1 VIGRRQL
8 VLLLAAS
15 ALVAPVASLSQPA
28 KVWRI
33 GVLENTSMVLNGANL
48 GAFVR
53 GMQELGYVEGR
64 NFVIDYRSADGRYD
78 RFPALAAEMIRG
90 NVDVIVTRGTPAT
103 MAAAKVSS
111 RVPIVV
117 TATSEPLLFAAT
129 LARPGG
135 NVTGLVS
142 LTIELAAKRVQLL
155 KEMNPKIARLAV
167 FLDMSNA
174 ASPPNWKAIESAAQS
189 SRMQALLV
197 DVRRGEDLDR
207 AFDAAVKWRADAL
220 HVGQEAF
227 AQANASRIVALAT
240 KHRLP
245 ATYPSVEFVEN
256 GGLVSYGVSYPDL
269 YRRAASYVDKI
280 LKGAKPGDLPIE
292 QATSFDL
299 VINVKAARALGLG
312 IPPSLLVR
320 ADRVVQ

>member
-1 VIGRRQL
+1 MIGRRQL